1 MLKLQRDPKVAELII
16 LDFFKTE
23 SIDFKFKIKNW
34 FFILQKGFYVEHN
47 VDFLLL
53 SMKEEI
59 MNLSVTEDDKK
70 LLEILFILNKDS
82 ENRISNFRY

>member
-1 MLKLQRDPKVAELII
+1 M
-16 LDFFKTE
+16 
-23 SIDFKFKIKNW
+23 
-34 FFILQKGFYVEHN
+34 EHN